1 MSINKVMIT
10 GNLTRDAE
18 LRQTPSGT
26 SILSFGV
33 AVNDRRRNQQTGE
46 WEDYANFIEC
56 TIFGRRAQALSQ
68 YLVKGTKVAIE
79 GRLHYSSWEDR
90 NSGQRRSKV
99 DVTVDE
105 IEFMSSRN
113 GGGSGS
119 SYGGGSSYGNASYNN
134 APAQRSQNIPEPPAP
149 SAYDDEDIPF

>member
-18 LRQTPSGT
+18 LRATPSGT
-26 SILSFGV
+26 SVLNLGV

-46 WEDYANFIEC
+46 WEDYPNYIDC
-56 TIFGRRAQALSQ
+56 TMFGRRAEAVAQ
-68 YLVKGTKVAIE
+68 YLTKGMKVAIE

-90 NSGQRRSKV
+90 NTGQRRSKV
-99 DVTVDE
+99 DVTIDE

-113 GGGSGS
+113 SNSGAGYSAPEYSAPRS
-119 SYGGGSSYGNASYNN
+119 SDIPG
-134 APAQRSQNIPEPPAP
+134 APEP
-149 SAYDDEDIPF
+149 SAYNDEDIPF